1 MFFFIRKLGPS
12 IYCLPPKYS
21 GNISQT
27 PKNICNFWLP
37 KIISPS
43 CTLTLRKPLKSLKCI
58 EMTSK
63 TSPILL
69 WYIHKIFIPPKIM
82 IFLKPPKNIKI
93 QDFEPPKNGPS
104 LRIYMKISAPPPL
117 PPTHILGAPGC
128 EKRTLQKIRLRKWH
142 QLQLKYNSERA
153 SKWS

>member
-1 MFFFIRKLGPS
+1 MFFFIRRLGPS
-12 IYCLPPKYS
+12 IYCLPPKYI

-27 PKNICNFWLP
+27 PKNICNFGLP

-69 WYIHKIFIPPKIM
+69 WYIHKIFIPPKIL
-82 IFLKPPKNIKI
+82 IFLKPPKNIEI
-93 QDFEPPKNGPS
+93 QDFEPPKWSMPTY
-104 LRIYMKISAPPPL
+104 IYENLSPPP
-117 PPTHILGAPGC
+117 PPPPHTHILGASGC

-142 QLQLKYNSERA
+142 QLQIKV
-153 SKWS
+153 